1 MDQKALGSRSECLN
15 GQIFE
20 AYINLEDDEELLV
33 SQAWYAFEYLSRL
46 HLFQSSERPE
56 SYLL

>member
-1 MDQKALGSRSECLN
+1 MDQKALGLTFECLN

-33 SQAWYAFEYLSRL
+33 SQAFYAFEYLPRL
-46 HLFQSSERPE
+46 HLSQSSERLE
-56 SYLL
+56 SYLF